1 MVQLGNPVLAG
12 LDFQGC
18 LNDVRS
24 GSWGLDGAVDANG
37 VQVTNLTKAVG
48 ISYQLCLK
56 ACGSGT
62 GDFDW
67 KTFSQ
72 QLTAWLLPWLGLIS
86 QIPYGTRDGLS
97 DLLAVLLTIG
107 SPTLAAYS
115 LALAILSNRWMVKRF
130 QRSTHP
136 NSYLAAQTLG
146 NLQQVALD
154 FPNVGPHSPYLVNLR
169 DNGSWWSQLSH
180 ELEYSVPRWT
190 FASIISVFYMV
201 LADIITWSNL
211 LGEPLSSVRAD
222 VTGEIIS
229 SLWLCF
235 LPIMIG
241 YLLLSP
247 KTDWDR
253 ISRAF
258 DRVDVLMPGRRNFPL
273 SFNIRTAPRD
283 TLDEDETCSAPI
295 FYYARVFPW
304 LGIASK
310 VIDSFNATSQHP
322 KNHDIRDV
330 LPGNQQAVDRFQTYE
345 NSSDRFAYDVFS
357 IVFRS
362 ALLAILLQWGTTG
375 AAIMA
380 DWYTPTKG

>member
-1 MVQLGNPVLAG
+1 MALPLGNPVLAG

-24 GSWGLDGAVDANG
+24 GSWGLHGAVDANG
-37 VQVTNLTKAVG
+37 IQVTNLTDALG

-56 ACGSGT
+56 ACGTGT

-67 KTFSQ
+67 KSFSQ

-115 LALAILSNRWMVKRF
+115 LALAVLSNRWMVKRF
-130 QRSTHP
+130 QRSTHH
-136 NSYLAAQTLG
+136 NSNLAAQTLC

-154 FPNVGPHSPYLVNLR
+154 FPNVGPQSRYLANLR
-169 DNGSWWSQLSH
+169 DNDSWWQQLSH
-180 ELEYSVPRWT
+180 ELDYSLPRWT
-190 FASIISVFYMV
+190 LASIISVFYMV

-211 LGEPLSSVRAD
+211 LGEPLSNVQAD

-247 KTDWDR
+247 KTDWHR

-258 DRVDVLMPGRRNFPL
+258 DRVHIQMPELR
-273 SFNIRTAPRD
+273 SFNIRISPQD

-295 FYYARVFPW
+295 FYHARVFAW
-304 LGIASK
+304 LVVASK
-310 VIDSFNATSQHP
+310 VIDSFDATPQYP
-322 KNHDIRDV
+322 PNYDIRDA
-330 LPGNQQAVDRFQTYE
+330 LPGNQQAVYRCQIRA
-345 NSSDRFAYDVFS
+345 DRFAYDVFS

-362 ALLAILLQWGTTG
+362 ALLALLLQWGTTG